1 MDSPVQVTIGER
13 RWQPDR
19 RARPTTFWGAL
30 RSHGRRKEFRR
41 AGEAYR
47 AYVDRPSRRAAVLL
61 FFVLL
66 ASAGDAL
73 CTLLFIQRG
82 GQEANPFMTL
92 LLSYG
97 QTPFVAIKMAFTGV
111 GAWLLVA
118 HHYFPMAYRALLG
131 LAGGYTGL
139 LLMHAV
145 ILLS

>member
-1 MDSPVQVTIGER
+1 MGSPMQTTSGER
-13 RWQPDR
+13 RRQPDR
-19 RARPTTFWGAL
+19 RAHPTTFWGAL
-30 RSHGRRKEFRR
+30 RSHGRRRECRR

-47 AYVDRPSRRAAVLL
+47 AYVDCPSRRAAVLL

-82 GQEANPFMTL
+82 GQEANPFMAL
-92 LLSYG
+92 LLSFG
-97 QTPFVAIKMAFTGV
+97 QTPFVAVKMAFTGI
-111 GAWLLVA
+111 GAWLLMA
-118 HHYFPMAYRALLG
+118 HHYFPMAYRGLLG
-131 LAGGYTGL
+131 MAGGYAGL